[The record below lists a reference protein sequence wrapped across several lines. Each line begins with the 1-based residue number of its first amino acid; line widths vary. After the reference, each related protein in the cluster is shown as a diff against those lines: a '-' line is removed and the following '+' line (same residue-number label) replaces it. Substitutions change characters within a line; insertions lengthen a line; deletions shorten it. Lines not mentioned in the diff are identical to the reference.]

1 MVSRMPHPK
10 RQPIILPGFD
20 RQTQLTLEFATI
32 KFGAIWLRRIY
43 TNEAD
48 PSIQLGLAAEG
59 LSAEE
64 YNSREHRLQEVR
76 YGNNI
81 TVLFKACFS
90 SRIFHGS
97 HCFWTAI
104 SRGFGARPEVVKAVA
119 DLFIEARAIYL
130 RNNPAAYKHA
140 PLVTEATYWVDKWTS
155 PLRER
160 IDPMPG
166 SDNDVFKAVDD
177 FFKKEKAAN
186 GDLACILSKRTAIEA
201 PRGPRK
207 RSSSPNVLQ
216 LSPNAKRRTVSRS
229 TNASVHSSTPGRSLS
244 LCLAPEYQNS
254 NHDEQEPHEASLST
268 NGRQYQGDH
277 IRRTSQDESYFGLK
291 IRGQAQRENH
301 NSPSHHF
308 VAEQYEMLEQV
319 NNGLQER
326 VDILER
332 EKVEAAMAQKDRDDA
347 IRTLQTQCTTFE
359 KMFAAVDAQSSVN
372 EKLAQDMQAMMGNVA
387 SQGEKLQRMG
397 AQLERSNE
405 IAQELQA
412 TISSLQ
418 NKLAAQAQ
426 STGQG
431 RMARGPQTTLTAT
444 ETEMVND
451 VELGGE
457 KKEHLD
463 MRLNTMFLEVQSSL
477 LQEEVDEMRRQIA
490 ASKDKAVASN
500 SESAQE
506 PRIQDSS
513 TRLRAI
519 EEGME
524 RQFQAAQGVTDR
536 VLALEDQAVTNIHAR
551 IATLESRPDPTQ
563 EISKLETRVS
573 LVEEDQI
580 NHLDVNARMV
590 DDLQTRF
597 EEMIKELSKR
607 VDDVGSLPL
616 IKAISDGVAEIQ
628 ARLSAV
634 EEHGTETSR
643 RLDDME
649 VSHDALMLQD
659 QSSRIDKMSQSLK
672 SMENLLFGLARS
684 DDVQALR
691 AEFNALSQ
699 TQSIANQPTGQSNSS
714 LATLDSA
721 IDCLSSRM
729 ARLDDAYEIFTSESR
744 NRLEQLS
751 STIANLGQ
759 DGELNNASIVLDSLC
774 QRISVIENGFQTLRD
789 VMCSRRR

>member
-160 IDPMPG
+160 TDPMPG

-216 LSPNAKRRTVSRS
+216 F
-229 TNASVHSSTPGRSLS
+229 
-244 LCLAPEYQNS
+244 
-254 NHDEQEPHEASLST
+254 
-268 NGRQYQGDH
+268 
-277 IRRTSQDESYFGLK
+277 QDESYFGLK
-291 IRGQAQRENH
+291 IRGQALRENR

-308 VAEQYEMLEQV
+308 VAEQYEMLDRV
-319 NNGLQER
+319 NNELQER

-347 IRTLQTQCTTFE
+347 IRMLQIQCATFE
-359 KMFAAVDAQSSVN
+359 KMFAAADAQSSVN
-372 EKLAQDMQAMMGNVA
+372 GKMAQEMQVMMGNVA
-387 SQGEKLQRMG
+387 SQGEKLQKMG

-405 IAQELQA
+405 ITQEMQA

-418 NKLAAQAQ
+418 NKLTAQAQ

-451 VELGGE
+451 VDSGGE
-457 KKEHLD
+457 KREHLD
-463 MRLNTMFLEVQSSL
+463 MRLSTMFLEVQSSL

-524 RQFQAAQGVTDR
+524 RHFQAAQGVTDR
-536 VLALEDQAVTNIHAR
+536 VLALGDQAVTSIHAR
-551 IATLESRPDPTQ
+551 IATLESQPDPTQ

-573 LVEEDQI
+573 SVEENQI

-607 VDDVGSLPL
+607 VDEVGSLPL
-616 IKAISDGVAEIQ
+616 TKAISDGVAEIQ
-628 ARLSAV
+628 ARLAAV
-634 EEHGTETSR
+634 EEHGIETSR

-659 QSSRIDKMSQSLK
+659 QSSRIDGLSQSLK

-691 AEFNALSQ
+691 AEFNTLSQ
-699 TQSIANQPTGQSNSS
+699 TQSIANQPTGQGHSS
-714 LATLDSA
+714 LATLNSA

-729 ARLDDAYEIFTSESR
+729 ARLEDAYETFTSESR

-751 STIANLGQ
+751 STSVNPVQ
-759 DGELNNASIVLDSLC
+759 DGELNNTSIVVDSLC
-774 QRISVIENGFQTLRD
+774 QRIRVIENGFQTLRD